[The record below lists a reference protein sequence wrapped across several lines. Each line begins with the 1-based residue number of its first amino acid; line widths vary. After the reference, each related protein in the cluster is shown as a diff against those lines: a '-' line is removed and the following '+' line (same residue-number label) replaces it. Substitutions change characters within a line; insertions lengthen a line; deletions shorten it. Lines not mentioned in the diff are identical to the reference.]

1 MDIKVFQSKE
11 GCSLL
16 AHSFTSIVTEKELAR
31 IEATQRELKRKQ
43 ADIKEHYALCVEAFL
58 HSATVIHLQVNPAVC
73 FYNKVDAIA

>member
-11 GCSLL
+11 GGSLL

-58 HSATVIHLQVNPAVC
+58 HSDTVIHLQINPAVC

>member
-1 MDIKVFQSKE
+1 
-11 GCSLL
+11 
-16 AHSFTSIVTEKELAR
+16 VTEKELTC